1 MEEETLLIL
10 DASVAVK
17 WFTMEPLRDKALII
31 RDKYVNGEL
40 DLEAPSLLYYEVANA
55 LRYNPRFGIEEVRS
69 AVRALEDLAITIYGF
84 KGELASRA
92 VELAYRFGIT
102 VYDAAYVA
110 LAAMRNAT
118 LYTADKEVVMKVSSE
133 NVKHLSEVKSLTKL

>member
-1 MEEETLLIL
+1 M
-10 DASVAVK
+10 
-17 WFTMEPLRDKALII
+17 
-31 RDKYVNGEL
+31 
-40 DLEAPSLLYYEVANA
+40 ANA

-69 AVRALEDLAITIYGF
+69 AVRALEDLAITIYDF

-110 LAAMRNAT
+110 LAAIRSAI
-118 LYTADKEVVMKVSSE
+118 LYTANKEVVVKVSSE
-133 NVKHLSEVKSLTKL
+133 NVKHLSEVKA

>member
-31 RDKYVNGEL
+31 RNKYVNGEL

-69 AVRALEDLAITIYGF
+69 AVRALEDLAITIYDF

-133 NVKHLSEVKSLTKL
+133 NVKHLSEIKA

>member
-69 AVRALEDLAITIYGF
+69 AVRALEDLAITIYDF

-118 LYTADKEVVMKVSSE
+118 LYTADKEVVMKASSE
-133 NVKHLSEVKSLTKL
+133 NVKHLSEIKA

>member
-55 LRYNPRFGIEEVRS
+55 LRYNPRFGIEEVKS
-69 AVRALEDLAITIYGF
+69 AVRALEDLAITIYDF

-110 LAAMRNAT
+110 LAAIRNAT

-133 NVKHLSEVKSLTKL
+133 NVKHLSEVKA

>member
-1 MEEETLLIL
+1 
-10 DASVAVK
+10 
-17 WFTMEPLRDKALII
+17 MEPLRDKALII

-69 AVRALEDLAITIYGF
+69 AVRALEDLAITIYDF

-133 NVKHLSEVKSLTKL
+133 NVKHLSEIKA

>member
-69 AVRALEDLAITIYGF
+69 AVRALEDLAITIYDF

-110 LAAMRNAT
+110 LAAIRNAT
-118 LYTADKEVVMKVSSE
+118 LYTADKEVVMKASSE
-133 NVKHLSEVKSLTKL
+133 NVKHLSEVKA

>member
-31 RDKYVNGEL
+31 RNKYVDGEL

-69 AVRALEDLAITIYGF
+69 AVRALEDLAITIYDF

-110 LAAMRNAT
+110 LAAIRNAT
-118 LYTADKEVVMKVSSE
+118 LYTADKEVVVKVSSE
-133 NVKHLSEVKSLTKL
+133 NVKHLSEVKA

>member
-40 DLEAPSLLYYEVANA
+40 ELEAPSLLYYEVANA

-69 AVRALEDLAITIYGF
+69 AVRALEDLAITIYDF

-110 LAAMRNAT
+110 LAAIRNAT

-133 NVKHLSEVKSLTKL
+133 NVKHLSEVKA

>member
-31 RDKYVNGEL
+31 RYKYVNGEL

-69 AVRALEDLAITIYGF
+69 AVRALEDLAITIYDF

-110 LAAMRNAT
+110 LAAIRNAT
-118 LYTADKEVVMKVSSE
+118 LYTADKEVVVKVSSE
-133 NVKHLSEVKSLTKL
+133 NVKHLSEVKP

>member
-69 AVRALEDLAITIYGF
+69 AVRALEDLAITIYDF

-133 NVKHLSEVKSLTKL
+133 NVKHLSEIKA

>member
-1 MEEETLLIL
+1 MEKETILIL

-69 AVRALEDLAITIYGF
+69 AVRALEDLAITIYDF

-102 VYDAAYVA
+102 VYDEAYVA
-110 LAAMRNAT
+110 LAAIRNAT

-133 NVKHLSEVKSLTKL
+133 NVKHLSEVKA